1 MQIVHSER
9 NNSIWLY
16 FHEYFYEIILLV
28 WVQRHQNIALYCRFQ
43 NQSQSGKGRELQFQD
58 MSAPELTIFFW
69 FSESTL
75 SLIALKAPPPLY
87 PHQRIFFEVQIHS
100 RCSSTGIKIRETFQ
114 LHNFGIWWY
123 LIITQ
128 AIFWGKVK
136 KKLTTVVVWV
146 SRLPLKC
153 LIYLTQFSFLRLA
166 QLGVR
171 CLLGSKH
178 LGFSRIIWE
187 PSGCFMNII
196 SPHCLPPSHYIR
208 NNTCAWQIS
217 NH

>member
-1 MQIVHSER
+1 MYLYLEAYIISENIYHFRIFIKFKMQIFHSER
-9 NNSIWLY
+9 NNSIWIY

-43 NQSQSGKGRELQFQD
+43 NQSQSGKGRELQFQNR
-58 MSAPELTIFFW
+58 SAPELTIFFW

-75 SLIALKAPPPLY
+75 SLIALKAPTLF

-128 AIFWGKVK
+128 ALFWGKVNK
-136 KKLTTVVVWV
+136 QNNNSCSKCLQGCFWV

-153 LIYLTQFSFLRLA
+153 FTYF
-166 QLGVR
+166 
-171 CLLGSKH
+171 
-178 LGFSRIIWE
+178 
-187 PSGCFMNII
+187 
-196 SPHCLPPSHYIR
+196 
-208 NNTCAWQIS
+208 
-217 NH
+217 